1 MVPLSSTRAVS
12 AAVPG
17 ARAGSAEAPEEVRK
31 VLAQLKARF
40 VFDAGSVT
48 DLAHQLGY
56 FATIAT
62 WQDWGTIGDRLAAV
76 TPEAV
81 HAAARRYLAADN
93 RTIGIFEPTAA
104 ESEAR

>member
-1 MVPLSSTRAVS
+1 M
-12 AAVPG
+12 
-17 ARAGSAEAPEEVRK
+17 
-31 VLAQLKARF
+31 LAQLKARF

-81 HAAARRYLAADN
+81 HAVARRYFDADN